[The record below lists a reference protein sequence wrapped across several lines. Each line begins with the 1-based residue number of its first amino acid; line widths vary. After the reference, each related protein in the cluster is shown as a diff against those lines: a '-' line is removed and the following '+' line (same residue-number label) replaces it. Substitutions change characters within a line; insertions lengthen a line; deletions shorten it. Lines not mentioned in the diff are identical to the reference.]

1 MMNCTLMEAISMAL
15 TRVKTGNM
23 TIPEVAEAQVVLLGA
38 MGSDGKPYLVAIDE
52 GTGQLPVTTS
62 GVTTVTIKETKYHN
76 YAVQGATTLAWLQLI
91 ASTSAVISDWDV
103 TDTSGQVLELGVGA
117 AGAEARFALIPAG
130 GGSPFEHRLPAG
142 SRVSIKAVDAD
153 ASTGKLVINAW
164 G

>member
-1 MMNCTLMEAISMAL
+1 MAL
-15 TRVKTGNM
+15 TRVKTANTG
-23 TIPEVAEAQVVLLGA
+23 TPECGEAQFVLLA
-38 MGSDGKPYLVAIDE
+38 ALGSDGKPYAVAVDE
-52 GTGQLPVTTS
+52 ATGQIPVATS
-62 GVTTVTIKETKYHN
+62 AAATIKETKYHN

-91 ASTSAVISDWDV
+91 ASTSAVVFQWDV

-117 AGAEARFALIPAG
+117 VGAEVRFALIPAG

>member
-1 MMNCTLMEAISMAL
+1 MEAISMAL

-38 MGSDGKPYLVAIDE
+38 MGSDGKPYLLEIDE
-52 GTGQLPVTTS
+52 ATGQLPVATS
-62 GVTTVTIKETKYHN
+62 AAATIKETKYHN

-91 ASTSAVISDWDV
+91 ASTSAVVFQWDV

-117 AGAEARFALIPAG
+117 AGAEVRFALIPAG

-142 SRVSIKAVDAD
+142 SRISIKAVDAD